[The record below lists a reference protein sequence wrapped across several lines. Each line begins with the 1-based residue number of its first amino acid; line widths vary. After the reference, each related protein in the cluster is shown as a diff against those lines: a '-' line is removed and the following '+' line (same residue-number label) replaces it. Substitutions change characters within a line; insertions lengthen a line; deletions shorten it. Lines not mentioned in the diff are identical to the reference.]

1 MSHRRSPLLALVLSV
16 AFLAGLFPGHAAA
29 ETTWRYNT
37 YRSGGYLTQDPYS
50 TACTAASAMMMLNFI
65 ALAGTGGP
73 GFTWTASRVKNSP
86 TDYRDMMSIFWFARA
101 HDTLASGRAGSDA
114 HGWRNA
120 LNNFGWGQAA
130 MLDPALR
137 IYEDRSYNGFD
148 TAVRSAVAA
157 IARYHK
163 PVGMLGW
170 AGGHAQV
177 ITGYVVTGENPEV
190 STNFT
195 VTAVYLSDPL
205 YKDGIVNKVIG
216 VSQLKGGSLT
226 YRLRPYQE
234 VDSPN
239 DDGYTVGWKRSSVAS
254 LTSEWYHRYVLIV
267 PIRNGLPQTDPP
279 PDPTPSPSPDPTPS
293 PSPDPTP
300 SPSSAG

>member
-1 MSHRRSPLLALVLSV
+1 
-16 AFLAGLFPGHAAA
+16 
-29 ETTWRYNT
+29 
-37 YRSGGYLTQDPYS
+37 
-50 TACTAASAMMMLNFI
+50 
-65 ALAGTGGP
+65 
-73 GFTWTASRVKNSP
+73 VKNSP
-86 TDYRDMMSIFWFARA
+86 SDYRDMMSIFWFERQ
-101 HDTLASGRAGSDA
+101 HDTLASTSPGSDA

-120 LNNFGWGQAA
+120 LNNYGWGQAA
-130 MLDPALR
+130 MLDPTKR
-137 IYEDRSYNGFD
+137 VYDDRTYTAFD

-195 VTAVYLSDPL
+195 VSAIYLSDPL

-216 VSQLKGGSLT
+216 ISQLKSGSLV

-234 VDSPN
+234 VDSPS
-239 DDGYTVGWKRSSVAS
+239 DDGYTIGWKRSSVAS
-254 LTSEWYHRYVLIV
+254 LTSEWYHRYVLII
-267 PIRNGLPQTDPP
+267 PIRNGVPVTDPP
-279 PDPTPSPSPDPTPS
+279 PDPSPSPSPDPTPAPSADPS
-293 PSPDPTP
+293 PSP
-300 SPSSAG
+300 SPSG